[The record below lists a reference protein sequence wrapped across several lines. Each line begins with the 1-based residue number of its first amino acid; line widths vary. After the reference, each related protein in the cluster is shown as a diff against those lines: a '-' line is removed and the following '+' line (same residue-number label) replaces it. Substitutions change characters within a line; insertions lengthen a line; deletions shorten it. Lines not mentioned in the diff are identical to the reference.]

1 MFSKD
6 VKHEIKNV
14 STKTCIPSPLTLTGT
29 ISSVGTLVTGVG
41 TLFTTEV
48 QEKNR
53 THFALK
59 YTHIYDPNQ
68 NVARPIDY
76 VLNDTSLLLKKAFP
90 ANMTSQAIQ
99 VPDASVEYSEVSVL
113 SIGASGIIDGVT
125 MATGSVIN
133 MNTERQGSL
142 DPVAI
147 DGTGTSLQVELKQ

>member
-6 VKHEIKNV
+6 VKHEIKLV
-14 STKTCIPSPLTLTGT
+14 SGKTTIPSPLTLTGT
-29 ISSVGTLVTGVG
+29 VSSVGLLVTGVG

-59 YTHIYDPNQ
+59 YTHLYDPAQ
-68 NVARPIDY
+68 NLTRPIDY

-90 ANMTSQAIQ
+90 ANMSSQTVQ
-99 VPDASVEYSEVSVL
+99 VPDISVEYSEVSVL
-113 SIGASGIIDGVT
+113 SIGASGIIDAVT
-125 MATGSVIN
+125 MSVGSVIN

-147 DGTGTSLQVELKQ
+147 DGTITGLQVELKQ